1 MDLNG
6 IKSVKDSPNLRVHLK
21 VRCLGS
27 GGTWYGVRSLCDT
40 GNTLREP
47 AAISEAFHSKLGVG
61 LAVKRRVKCGTAKAG
76 THLTKLGIT
85 NPFVLHIPGVRRM
98 TIQPTVVR
106 GLSDDLNLGSA
117 FFHRLGLEKPT
128 VIKFSGG
135 KTTLEVGH
143 DGKAEMIQR
152 MDERG
157 RPKRG
162 VERKEKR
169 REKST
174 PRRLPQVRAIRDYR
188 CPARTLTFVPV
199 EISGRE
205 PGTETYIAPTPVG
218 GQGGDLVRPAVVG
231 AAYTVQSTENS
242 IAVLND
248 TDKDTWVKAGDFL
261 AHSEKLRTNDMG
273 TQEVEPV
280 DKNLT
285 DDQIKAHKAQIWSDL
300 NLEENKILKEH
311 PEAMKRVR
319 KIIDRYWS
327 VFGEPNIT
335 TGLTDLAEFKIK
347 LKPDAVPH
355 RAKVRPLN
363 PAQME
368 SLKEQMALW
377 LEEGVIEPSESPWA
391 AALVPAKKKGGL
403 IRWAIDYRQ
412 LNSWTVPDSFPLP
425 NIEQNLEKL
434 SGGRIFSALD
444 AAAAYNTIPV
454 SEESKHLLAFITP
467 MGLYTYS
474 RMPFGPKNSGAV
486 YARFVESL
494 LSKLRSDQVI
504 AYLDDILVFTADVMS
519 HVDQL
524 EKVLELHRH
533 AGIKLRPKKTHLFQE
548 SSDYLGFHVGKDGI
562 HMQEGYVERILQWP
576 QPQDTKQLNSW
587 LGFVGYYRSF
597 IPEFAALT
605 KEMNAQ
611 RKEKV
616 LKWTENMTA
625 DFEKLKEKFKERP
638 IRSYPRYDLDEP
650 FQLTTDFSSK
660 AIGGV
665 LSQVQNGK
673 ERMIAA
679 VARKCTKH
687 EENYASVKGE
697 LSALVY
703 CCRKFEHILRYRPFV
718 VNTDSQ
724 ALKHLRNLKTPTGIW
739 FRWCEELSSYDFEVR
754 HRPGKENVNADALSR
769 ATHHPDPTPE
779 EVKEQEEEFMKAIQ
793 DLGRSSW
800 HRKVAQ
806 VDANEE
812 DAERHQI
819 AEGLLR
825 EQLKAS
831 QKADAVL
838 KEVRKWVRKGER
850 PDKKTLALH
859 DEDLKVY
866 HQLFDTLTLEDGI
879 LYYRVKLNS
888 LGNKEAWRVCVFVTL
903 WNRWNLEKGTDEVLL
918 CGNDVGPEKA
928 GWGMCNMPG

>member
-391 AALVPAKKKGGL
+391 AALVPAKKKG
-403 IRWAIDYRQ
+403 D
-412 LNSWTVPDSFPLP
+412 
-425 NIEQNLEKL
+425 
-434 SGGRIFSALD
+434 
-444 AAAAYNTIPV
+444 
-454 SEESKHLLAFITP
+454 
-467 MGLYTYS
+467 
-474 RMPFGPKNSGAV
+474 
-486 YARFVESL
+486 
-494 LSKLRSDQVI
+494 
-504 AYLDDILVFTADVMS
+504 
-519 HVDQL
+519 
-524 EKVLELHRH
+524 
-533 AGIKLRPKKTHLFQE
+533 
-548 SSDYLGFHVGKDGI
+548 
-562 HMQEGYVERILQWP
+562 
-576 QPQDTKQLNSW
+576 
-587 LGFVGYYRSF
+587 
-597 IPEFAALT
+597 
-605 KEMNAQ
+605 
-611 RKEKV
+611 
-616 LKWTENMTA
+616 
-625 DFEKLKEKFKERP
+625 
-638 IRSYPRYDLDEP
+638 
-650 FQLTTDFSSK
+650 
-660 AIGGV
+660 
-665 LSQVQNGK
+665 
-673 ERMIAA
+673 
-679 VARKCTKH
+679 
-687 EENYASVKGE
+687 
-697 LSALVY
+697 
-703 CCRKFEHILRYRPFV
+703 
-718 VNTDSQ
+718 
-724 ALKHLRNLKTPTGIW
+724 
-739 FRWCEELSSYDFEVR
+739 
-754 HRPGKENVNADALSR
+754 
-769 ATHHPDPTPE
+769 
-779 EVKEQEEEFMKAIQ
+779 
-793 DLGRSSW
+793 
-800 HRKVAQ
+800 
-806 VDANEE
+806 
-812 DAERHQI
+812 
-819 AEGLLR
+819 
-825 EQLKAS
+825 
-831 QKADAVL
+831 
-838 KEVRKWVRKGER
+838 
-850 PDKKTLALH
+850 
-859 DEDLKVY
+859 
-866 HQLFDTLTLEDGI
+866 
-879 LYYRVKLNS
+879 
-888 LGNKEAWRVCVFVTL
+888 
-903 WNRWNLEKGTDEVLL
+903 
-918 CGNDVGPEKA
+918 
-928 GWGMCNMPG
+928 